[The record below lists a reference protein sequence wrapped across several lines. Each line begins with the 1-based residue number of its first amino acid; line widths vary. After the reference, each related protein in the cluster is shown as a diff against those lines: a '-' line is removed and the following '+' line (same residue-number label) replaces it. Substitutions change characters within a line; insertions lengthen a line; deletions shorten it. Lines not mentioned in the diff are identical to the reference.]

1 MDPVI
6 NRTVFKC
13 DEEEVKEE
21 VKELERHY
29 LPVTNFRLD
38 WNKLLCNMDDEDTF
52 RLDWNKLVYNEEQ
65 CLEFAEEKYRRV
77 FRNELFDYLLKPFDE
92 RTPEEKHFIR
102 DAGFCIYEGEVQGED
117 LCSPHVPMG
126 DQDMTEV
133 LDLKSRDIL
142 YNV

>member
-13 DEEEVKEE
+13 DKEEVKEE

-29 LPVTNFRLD
+29 LPVTDFRLD
-38 WNKLLCNMDDEDTF
+38 WNKLLCNMDDEDNF

-65 CLEFAEEKYRRV
+65 CMEFAEEKYRRI

-102 DAGFCIYEGEVQGED
+102 EAGFCIYEGEVQGED

-126 DQDMTEV
+126 DQDMTEI

>member
-6 NRTVFKC
+6 KFK
-13 DEEEVKEE
+13 EEEVKEE

-38 WNKLLCNMDDEDTF
+38 WNKLLCNMDDEDNF

-65 CLEFAEEKYRRV
+65 FLEFAEDKYRRV

-102 DAGFCIYEGEVQGED
+102 DAGFCIYDEGEVQGED

-142 YNV
+142 YNA

>member
-1 MDPVI
+1 MES
-6 NRTVFKC
+6 VFKC
-13 DEEEVKEE
+13 DEENVKEE
-21 VKELERHY
+21 VKECEEERNY
-29 LPVTNFRLD
+29 LPATGFRLD
-38 WNKLLCNMDDEDTF
+38 WNKLLCNMDDDDGF
-52 RLDWNKLVYNEEQ
+52 VLDWNKLVYNEDQ

-126 DQDMTEV
+126 DQDMTE
-133 LDLKSRDIL
+133 LLNLKSRDIL

>member
-1 MDPVI
+1 MES
-6 NRTVFKC
+6 VFKC
-13 DEEEVKEE
+13 DEENVKEE
-21 VKELERHY
+21 VKECGENLERHY

-38 WNKLLCNMDDEDTF
+38 WNKLLCNVDDEDNF

-92 RTPEEKHFIR
+92 RTAEEKHFIK
-102 DAGFCIYEGEVQGED
+102 DAGFCIYEGEVQGEE
-117 LCSPHVPMG
+117 LYSSAPIGLG

>member
-1 MDPVI
+1 MA
-6 NRTVFKC
+6 TVFRI

-29 LPVTNFRLD
+29 LPITDFKLD
-38 WNKLLCNMDDEDTF
+38 WNKLLCNMDDEDGF
-52 RLDWNKLVYNEEQ
+52 VLDWNKLVYNEEQ

-77 FRNELFDYLLKPFDE
+77 FRNELFDYLLKPYDE
-92 RTPEEKHFIR
+92 RSAEEKHFIR
-102 DAGFCIYEGEVQGED
+102 EAGFCIYEGEVQGED
-117 LCSPHVPMG
+117 LCSPPVPMG
-126 DQDMTEV
+126 DEDMTEV